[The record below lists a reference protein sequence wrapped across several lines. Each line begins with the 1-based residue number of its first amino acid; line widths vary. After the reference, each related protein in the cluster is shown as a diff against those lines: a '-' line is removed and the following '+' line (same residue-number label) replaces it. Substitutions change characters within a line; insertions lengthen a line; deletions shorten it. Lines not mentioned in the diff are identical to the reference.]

1 MNSIFQKA
9 RYAAALLLLAL
20 GACGGGGGDDSGTSP
35 PAGTV
40 IGAAGGTV
48 VGPSGVTVVV
58 PAGALATNVTI
69 AIAQTSAGALALPG
83 TLTASGPMF
92 ALTPHGTT
100 FAVPVTI
107 TLPFEPASVPAG
119 LTPQLYK
126 TNAQGQ
132 WEQIANAVFGAT
144 TVTAQIT
151 SFSFGQVVIP
161 PLQRNDPVRVW
172 QFLVYPGSGG
182 AATALPAPNE
192 GGTQTG
198 GVVFDVASFGFGPL
212 DAPIV
217 GLTETL
223 PENSVANG
231 LAFSSA
237 DGVTY
242 GVFTEAPFGPV
253 GGADPIGSR
262 TQLKQTQSFIKRAA
276 DATLSFTVTQVRISA
291 RDFQPPPDRGDR
303 FIYAEVLLSVGAYKT
318 PSSYFFYTAGKAS
331 VFGAHKIWIP
341 NAQDESFSR
350 THLWDMSNF
359 EFTTADAAYLSG
371 IFSCPG
377 TQAVLLLKIPLTHNV
392 DLSSVNVGE
401 EFTLRAD
408 TYAETNNRRGGPAPF
423 FDDCLGS
430 AASAFLKDP
439 SDIGGTTFT
448 MTGLEATNR
457 PLSAPPEQVLVVP
470 AACVPGPGPNAAAGV
485 LQFSA
490 ASYSVSEFAGAPS
503 TVTVTRT
510 GGSSGAVT
518 ATFTTSDGTGIPTV
532 TSSPAIAGVD
542 YAAVNTTVFFGDGD
556 AGARLVTV
564 PTIQNLVRAPDKTLN
579 LTLSQPG
586 GCAALGAQTT
596 AVLTIL
602 DDGGAELPAPPS
614 GLDASFGNQGKASTT
629 AFGGDRSAMALQ
641 ADGKIVIVGG
651 TFTDFILARF
661 NANGSLDT
669 SFGVAGKVVTDMVSG
684 QQEEALGVAIQGD
697 GRIIV
702 VGYTRPGL
710 GFNFALARYNTDGS
724 LDGSFGV
731 GGKVTSGVAGLAYA
745 VAIQPD
751 GRIVVAGELAITSP
765 IGTDFA
771 DFALA
776 RFNPNGSLDTT
787 FGSAGRLTTDIGAGT
802 NSARNIVLQPNGAIV
817 VSGNPIGTAA
827 GFDHTDMARYDS
839 NGGLDATFGSGGK
852 LSLGGALVGEG
863 LALQGDGRF
872 VLVGSVNVGT
882 GATATARFALMRL
895 NTNASPDTSFG
906 NAGTVSTDIS
916 GRGDSAFAV
925 AIQNDGRIVVAGR
938 SSDQVSSDFALA
950 RYNLDGTLDTNFG
963 NGFGIFTVDFFGSTD
978 IAESVVLQ
986 ADGKIVLG
994 GLARNNVDG
1003 YGLARFNP

>member
-1 MNSIFQKA
+1 MSITSRA
-9 RYAAALLLLAL
+9 SSIALAFFLLVSS
-20 GACGGGGGDDSGTSP
+20 ACGGGGDDNGTSP

-126 TNAQGQ
+126 TNAQGP

-151 SFSFGQVVIP
+151 SFSFGQVVVP

-172 QFLVYPGSGG
+172 EFQVFPGNGG
-182 AATALPAPNE
+182 AATTLPAPNG

-198 GVVFDVASFGFGPL
+198 GKLLDIGSFGFGPL

-237 DGVTY
+237 NGVTY

-262 TQLKQTQSFIKRAA
+262 TRLKQTQSFIKRAA
-276 DATLSFTVTQVRISA
+276 DARLSFTVTQVRIDT
-291 RDFQPPPDRGDR
+291 RDFQPPPARGDR
-303 FIYAEVLLSVGAYKT
+303 FIHAEVLLSVGAYKT
-318 PSSYFFYTAGKAS
+318 PSNYFFYTAGKAS

-341 NAQDESFSR
+341 SAQDESFSR

-377 TQAVLLLKIPLTHNV
+377 TQALLLLKMPLTLNV

-408 TYAETNNRRGGPAPF
+408 TYAETHNRRGGPAPF

-457 PLSAPPEQVLVVP
+457 PLSAPPEQVLVAP

-532 TSSPAIAGVD
+532 TSSPAIAGAD
-542 YAAVNTTVFFGDGD
+542 YTAMNTTVFFGDGD
-556 AGARLVTV
+556 SGARLVTV

-586 GCAALGAQTT
+586 ACAALGAQTT

-602 DDGGAELPAPPS
+602 DDGGAGLPAPPS
-614 GLDASFGNQGKASTT
+614 GLDTSFGVGGKVTT
-629 AFGGDRSAMALQ
+629 AFGGDDTAMALQ
-641 ADGKIVIVGG
+641 ADGKIVMVGGSTDAFVLARYNADGSLDAGFGSAGLVTTDLIVGG
-651 TFTDFILARF
+651 IVEEVARAVAIQADGRIVVAGYTGSFGRPGRPTGDRFDFALARY

-669 SFGVAGKVVTDMVSG
+669 RFGTAGKVTSG
-684 QQEEALGVAIQGD
+684 VIGRAFAVAIQTD
-697 GRIIV
+697 GRIV
-702 VGYTRPGL
+702 VAGEAPLTED
-710 GFNFALARYNTDGS
+710 FALARYNADGS
-724 LDGSFGV
+724 LDASFGTGGQLTTDLGNAPNLAGNIVLQPDGAIVVSGKPLGSGATLDHTDVARYLANGGLDASFGV
-731 GGKVTSGVAGLAYA
+731 GGKVT
-745 VAIQPD
+745 
-751 GRIVVAGELAITSP
+751 
-765 IGTDFA
+765 
-771 DFALA
+771 
-776 RFNPNGSLDTT
+776 
-787 FGSAGRLTTDIGAGT
+787 
-802 NSARNIVLQPNGAIV
+802 
-817 VSGNPIGTAA
+817 
-827 GFDHTDMARYDS
+827 
-839 NGGLDATFGSGGK
+839 
-852 LSLGGALVGEG
+852 LSGALVGEG
-863 LALQGDGRF
+863 LARQSDGKF
-872 VLVGSVNVGT
+872 VLVGSFVV
-882 GATATARFALMRL
+882 
-895 NTNASPDTSFG
+895 
-906 NAGTVSTDIS
+906 GTVSQFAVRRLNANGSPDATFGTAGSVSTDFS
-916 GRGDSAFAV
+916 GRGDIANAV
-925 AIQNDGRIVVAGR
+925 AIQPDGKIVVAGK
-938 SSDQVSSDFALA
+938 SSIAVNSNAAVA
-950 RYNLDGTLDTNFG
+950 RYTSSGALDTAFG
-963 NGFGIFTVDFFGSTD
+963 NGFGILTVDFFGSTD

-986 ADGKIVLG
+986 TDGKIVLG
-994 GLARNNVDG
+994 GLARNFVDG
-1003 YGLARFNP
+1003 YGLARVNP